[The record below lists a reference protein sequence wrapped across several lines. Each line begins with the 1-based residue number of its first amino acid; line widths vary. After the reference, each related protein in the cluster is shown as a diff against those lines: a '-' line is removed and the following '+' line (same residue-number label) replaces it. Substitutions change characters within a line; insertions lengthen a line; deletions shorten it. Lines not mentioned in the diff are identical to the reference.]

1 MAQLVQHD
9 VLQTQLVEAMG
20 AHHHPSTARRQGQGF
35 GDFLGPGPAL
45 RPRSVVE
52 GDDPVAILF
61 RRFMGFGLG
70 RAEGDRVDL
79 EADVAVQDEVPD
91 DDRVQDLLVLIDVEI
106 LVDPQADDFGLDLG
120 REVLG
125 VETV

>member
-1 MAQLVQHD
+1 
-9 VLQTQLVEAMG
+9 
-20 AHHHPSTARRQGQGF
+20 
-35 GDFLGPGPAL
+35 
-45 RPRSVVE
+45 
-52 GDDPVAILF
+52 
-61 RRFMGFGLG
+61 MGFGLG

-91 DDRVQDLLVLIDVEI
+91 DDRVQDLLVLIGVEI
-106 LVDPQADDFGLDLG
+106 LVDPQADDLGLDLG